1 MFRDCNQ
8 PTQRVEGTVRPRLK
22 DLGFLTSFLEPVQ
35 YYNDHRKDYTTMVY
49 FTDGY
54 GDQDECKPMGEMIW
68 VITSN
73 GYQEGKFPGKT
84 ILIPKKKH

>member
-1 MFRDCNQ
+1 MPEFISGR
-8 PTQRVEGTVRPRLK
+8 G
-22 DLGFLTSFLEPVQ
+22 GTSFLEPVQ

-54 GDQDECKPMGEMIW
+54 GDQDACKPMGEMIW

-73 GYQEGKFPGKT
+73 GYQNGKFPGKT
-84 ILIPKKKH
+84 ILIPKKKQ